1 MKKFHFPLENV
12 LDYKNQVLDSLQSEY
27 ASLLALVHQQE
38 AVVEDL
44 QSKYALYADE
54 YRQKKREGLSVL
66 DAIEYEGGLQTMEAQ
81 IQREIQH
88 LETLKANAE
97 KKRAEVVAAR
107 VDAVSI
113 EKLKEKKISEYQKE
127 VQKDEEHRV
136 EEFVS
141 ATRSRAFSI

>member
-1 MKKFHFPLENV
+1 
-12 LDYKNQVLDSLQSEY
+12 
-27 ASLLALVHQQE
+27 
-38 AVVEDL
+38 
-44 QSKYALYADE
+44 
-54 YRQKKREGLSVL
+54 L

-127 VQKDEEHRV
+127 AQKDEEHRV

-141 ATRSRAFSI
+141 ATRSHAFSI